1 MAGDD
6 DSKIIKFPKSP
17 GDGPRV
23 IKRIGVVLIAS
34 AVVLGLLFS
43 SLGFLSYVLIFLVL
57 MAVAL
62 GMVISRIRENSARSG
77 YRELLKM
84 VLHDEDLAERL
95 ILAELKKSPELKRPE
110 CIKLAYQRLYYDRS
124 R

>member
-1 MAGDD
+1 MPEDSE
-6 DSKIIKFPKSP
+6 SKIIRFPKSP
-17 GDGPRV
+17 GNGPRV
-23 IKRIGVVLIAS
+23 IKRIGVILIAS

-57 MAVAL
+57 MAVAA
-62 GMVISRIRENSARSG
+62 GMVISRIRENSARSE

-95 ILAELKKSPELKRPE
+95 IMAEFKKSPELKRSE